1 MADLVTFARSPLGQ
15 DITLDPSAGGILI
28 QGATGSGKSS
38 CALSIALSLA
48 RMGFSLCCLNPKY
61 IGWSALAPVAHVVI
75 DDGQFVKVMQSCAD
89 ELRRRFLNMSSQG
102 REVFM
107 PSAEEPRFALIVEEV
122 AALTSA
128 NPDKRSRD
136 AFLQSLLVYSNMSR
150 EVCASCLFARAA
162 IALRFQQRLDRT
174 RLRRSASAPIGPSG
188 GCSSGMMR
196 KRLIGH

>member
-150 EVCASCLFARAA
+150 AAGMCLVLICQSCDSTTIPTAVRSNAA
-162 IALRFQQRLDRT
+162 A
-174 RLRRSASAPIGPSG
+174 
-188 GCSSGMMR
+188 
-196 KRLIGH
+196 K